1 MNVRHARIPDAR
13 AICDLVN
20 YYAER
25 GRMLHRSLESIFES
39 IREFLVVADDE
50 GKVVGCAAIDV
61 VWSDLAEV
69 KSVAVSPDARGQG
82 VGKLLMRAVMEDA
95 RRIGVRRLFALTLE
109 DSFFLK
115 CGFEVIDRATLPEKV
130 WRECLA
136 CPKADACDEIA
147 MLRRLD
153 LPEPI
158 EDESDADADH
168 VGAPGREPQN
178 VSARGGGQ

>member
-69 KSVAVSPDARGQG
+69 KSVAVSPHARGQ
-82 VGKLLMRAVMEDA
+82 
-95 RRIGVRRLFALTLE
+95 GVRRLFALTLE

-153 LPEPI
+153 LPGPAEE
-158 EDESDADADH
+158 EDDLQAEQAD
-168 VGAPGREPQN
+168 VSRREPQD
-178 VSARGGGQ
+178 VSAGGGGQ